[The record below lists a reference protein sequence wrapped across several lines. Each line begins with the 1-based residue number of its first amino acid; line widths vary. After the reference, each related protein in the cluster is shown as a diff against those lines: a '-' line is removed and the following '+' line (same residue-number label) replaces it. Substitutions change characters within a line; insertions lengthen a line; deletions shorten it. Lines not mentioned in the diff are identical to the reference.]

1 MEENQTSTTKV
12 SIKYGIISGLAGIAF
27 FVLVDMLGFS
37 GNQSIN
43 YLGYL
48 ILAAIIY
55 LAHKAYKEEGDGY
68 MNYGQG
74 LGIGVLVSL
83 VSSILSSAFFYF
95 YVTFINTD
103 YMTMIMDMQRAK
115 MEESGMADAQIDQA
129 MEMTEKFMTP
139 GMMLIFAIVGTV
151 FFGLI
156 LSLIVSAITQRK
168 RPEQLVS

>member
-1 MEENQTSTTKV
+1 MEENQTSTTKI

-27 FVLVDMLGFS
+27 FVLVDILGFS
-37 GNQSIN
+37 GNQSIQ

-48 ILAAIIY
+48 VMAAIIY
-55 LAHKAYKEEGDGY
+55 LAHKAYKEEGDGF

-74 LGIGVLVSL
+74 LGIGVLLSL
-83 VSSILSSAFFYF
+83 VSAVLSSVFFYF
-95 YVTFINTD
+95 YVTFINTE

-156 LSLIVSAITQRK
+156 ISLIVSAITQKK
-168 RPEQLVS
+168 RPEQSIS